1 MASLATYL
9 SVAVAT
15 VLWGANFNL
24 AKPVVAEMRPL
35 IAAADRFLIAAG
47 IMLVI
52 TYATG
57 NRLTWRHARIYLILG
72 LLGVFGFNLF
82 FFLGMSSTSPINGAL
97 IMGLNPVLTSLIA
110 SWILGDQPTR
120 LQWLAFPVGLLGV
133 AIVVLGAGAH
143 LEVSRGDA
151 LMFVACL
158 SWALYNVY
166 LRKLPPK
173 GASALATTTG
183 TMVAGAAALTLVALL
198 SGERFVVPSPYTGS
212 ALLMMSVSGGVL
224 AYLLWSAGIAR
235 LGPARAA
242 IFMNVV
248 PVASMAI
255 STVSGVPPTPGQLL
269 GGALVIG
276 AVMFSALTG
285 ARAKVTTS
293 PCVTSP
299 CG

>member
-15 VLWGANFNL
+15 VLWGADFNL
-24 AKPVVAEMRPL
+24 PKPLVAETRPL
-35 IAAADRFLIAAG
+35 IAAADRF
-47 IMLVI
+47 
-52 TYATG
+52 
-57 NRLTWRHARIYLILG
+57 
-72 LLGVFGFNLF
+72 
-82 FFLGMSSTSPINGAL
+82 
-97 IMGLNPVLTSLIA
+97 
-110 SWILGDQPTR
+110 
-120 LQWLAFPVGLLGV
+120 
-133 AIVVLGAGAH
+133 VLGAGAR

-255 STVSGVPPTPGQLL
+255 STVSGVPPTPAQLL

-299 CG
+299 CA

>member
-9 SVAVAT
+9 SVAVAAI
-15 VLWGANFNL
+15 LWGSNFNL
-24 AKPVVAEMRPL
+24 VKPVVAEMQPL
-35 IAAADRFLIAAG
+35 IAAADRYLIAAG

-57 NRLTWRHARIYLILG
+57 SRLTWRYARAYLILG

-82 FFLGMSSTSPINGAL
+82 FFLGMSSTSPVNGAL

-110 SWILGDQPTR
+110 IWVLGDQPTR
-120 LQWLAFPVGLLGV
+120 PQWLAFPVGLLGV
-133 AIVVLGAGAH
+133 SIVVLGAGAR

-151 LMFVACL
+151 LLFVASL

-166 LRKLPPK
+166 LRKLTPK

-183 TMVAGAAALTLVALL
+183 TMVAGAAALTLVAFL
-198 SGERFVVPSPYTGS
+198 SGERFVVPTLYAGS

-224 AYLLWSAGIAR
+224 AYLLWSAGIAK

-255 STVSGVPPTPGQLL
+255 STASGVPPTLAQLL

-276 AVMFSALTG
+276 AVMFSALAG

>member
-1 MASLATYL
+1 MASLGTYL
-9 SVAVAT
+9 SVAVAA

-82 FFLGMSSTSPINGAL
+82 FFLGMSSTSPVNGAL

-151 LMFVACL
+151 LLFVASL
-158 SWALYNVY
+158 SWAFYNVY
-166 LRKLPPK
+166 LRKLTPM
-173 GASALATTTG
+173 GASALAITTG
-183 TMVAGAAALTLVALL
+183 TMVAGAAALTLLAFV
-198 SGERFVVPSPYTGS
+198 SGGRFVVPSLHAGS

-224 AYLLWSAGIAR
+224 AYLFWSAGIAK

-255 STVSGVPPTPGQLL
+255 STAAGVPPTPAQLL

-285 ARAKVTTS
+285 ARARVTAS

>member
-9 SVAVAT
+9 SVAAAAI
-15 VLWGANFNL
+15 LWGANFNL
-24 AKPVVAEMRPL
+24 VKPVVAEMQPL
-35 IAAADRFLIAAG
+35 IAAADRFLVAAG

-57 NRLTWRHARIYLILG
+57 NQLTWRHARIYLILG

-151 LMFVACL
+151 LMFVASL

-166 LRKLPPK
+166 LRKLTPK

-183 TMVAGAAALTLVALL
+183 TMVAGAAALTLVAFLD
-198 SGERFVVPSPYTGS
+198 GERFVVPTLYAGS

-224 AYLLWSAGIAR
+224 AYLLWSAGIAK

-255 STVSGVPPTPGQLL
+255 STATGVPPTPAQLL

-299 CG
+299 CS

>member
-82 FFLGMSSTSPINGAL
+82 FFLGMSSTSPVNGAL

-133 AIVVLGAGAH
+133 AIVVLGAGAR

-255 STVSGVPPTPGQLL
+255 STVSGVPPTPAQLL

>member
-1 MASLATYL
+1 MASLPTYL
-9 SVAVAT
+9 AVAVAAI
-15 VLWGANFNL
+15 LWGSNFNL
-24 AKPVVAEMRPL
+24 VKPVVAEMQPL
-35 IAAADRFLIAAG
+35 IAAADRYLIAAG
-47 IMLVI
+47 IMLII

-57 NRLTWRHARIYLILG
+57 NRLKWRHARVYLILG

-82 FFLGMSSTSPINGAL
+82 FFLGMSSTSPVNGAL

-133 AIVVLGAGAH
+133 AIVVLGAGAR

-151 LMFVACL
+151 LLFVASL
-158 SWALYNVY
+158 SWAFYNVY
-166 LRKLPPK
+166 LRKLTPK
-173 GASALATTTG
+173 GASALPTTTG
-183 TMVAGAAALTLVALL
+183 TMVAGAAALTLVAFLG
-198 SGERFVVPSPYTGS
+198 GERFVVPTLYAGS

-224 AYLLWSAGIAR
+224 AYLLWSAGIAK

-255 STVSGVPPTPGQLL
+255 STASGVPPTPAQLL

-285 ARAKVTTS
+285 ARARVTAS